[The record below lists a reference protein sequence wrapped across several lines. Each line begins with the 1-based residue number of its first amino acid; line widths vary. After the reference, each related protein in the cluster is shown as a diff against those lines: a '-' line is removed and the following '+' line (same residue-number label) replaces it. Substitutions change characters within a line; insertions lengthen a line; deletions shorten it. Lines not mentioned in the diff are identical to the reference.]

1 MRRKGHYLNFN
12 AVGCKPPL
20 EHEHQRTG
28 DTGSSPRRQ
37 PSGAPNLAVLFLE
50 SVHAATWCCINTIAS
65 FSWGKIHSSSSNITT
80 HTHFGGKGCARRES
94 SAIQQHIL
102 RNQCATTG
110 RAGVPYVHI
119 PKNIFTNVRSPTA
132 RGIGFVFVS
141 GQVPVDSNGKYLPVE
156 SSVTKKTHQVIQ
168 NVSSILGAS
177 GTSLDQVSK
186 ANVYFVQ
193 LDRNISRNTARCRS

>member
-1 MRRKGHYLNFN
+1 MVLHQHDCILFMGKDTLIVFKHNN
-12 AVGCKPPL
+12 AHALRGVK
-20 EHEHQRTG
+20 
-28 DTGSSPRRQ
+28 D
-37 PSGAPNLAVLFLE
+37 VL
-50 SVHAATWCCINTIAS
+50 V
-65 FSWGKIHSSSSNITT
+65 
-80 HTHFGGKGCARRES
+80 
-94 SAIQQHIL
+94 
-102 RNQCATTG
+102 
-110 RAGVPYVHI
+110 
-119 PKNIFTNVRSPTA
+119 NVRSPTA

>member
-37 PSGAPNLAVLFLE
+37 PSGAPNLAVLFLDYM
-50 SVHAATWCCINTIAS
+50 VLHQHDCILFMGKDTLIVFKHNNAHALRGVKDVLVVSHLPSNNTYY
-65 FSWGKIHSSSSNITT
+65 GTNV
-80 HTHFGGKGCARRES
+80 
-94 SAIQQHIL
+94 QQ
-102 RNQCATTG
+102 Q
-110 RAGVPYVHI
+110 AGP
-119 PKNIFTNVRSPTA
+119 NVRSPTA